1 MQSIPW
7 ISIISIRVRMTI
19 LPQHETVNRHHCL
32 TKIIENHNQ
41 MILIKID
48 FCLYLLVDKWYV
60 KIVILNVG

>member
-1 MQSIPW
+1 MQSMPW
-7 ISIISIRVRMTI
+7 ISIRTWMTI

-32 TKIIENHNQ
+32 AKFIENHNQ